1 MTAKQETGPWD
12 AEVDVVVVGFGG
24 AGVCA
29 ALEAA
34 QQGASVL
41 VLDRCHGGG
50 STAASGGVIYAGGGT
65 PYQKAD
71 VYSPPRYTPPPWEA
85 KEVSFVEMR

>member
-34 QQGASVL
+34 QQGP
-41 VLDRCHGGG
+41 RCWCW
-50 STAASGGVIYAGGGT
+50 TAAMEVG
-65 PYQKAD
+65 QR
-71 VYSPPRYTPPPWEA
+71 PPAAVSYMR
-85 KEVSFVEMR
+85 EVARHTRRQMWIRLHATHRRRGRLKKFRL